1 MKKCLLSFAFLL
13 LFGGMLVAQ
22 QQNAAPQQE
31 QQNAAQAEEDQ
42 SGGPVMTFEETE
54 IDYGVI
60 EQGSDPY
67 RYFHFT
73 NTGDAPL
80 TITNAR
86 GSCGCTVPTWPK
98 EPIMP
103 GESAEIK
110 VRYDTKRLGKFTKT
124 VTITTNE
131 ANGRHVLRIKGEV
144 KKKDDQPSA
153 IPESQGG
160 FGQ

>member
-1 MKKCLLSFAFLL
+1 MKKYLFSFALVFLFAGL
-13 LFGGMLVAQ
+13 ASAQ
-22 QQNAAPQQE
+22 QQNAGQQ
-31 QQNAAQAEEDQ
+31 QQVTQAQDQ
-42 SGGPVMTFEETE
+42 TGGPVMTFEETT

-80 TITNAR
+80 IISNAR

-110 VRYDTKRLGKFTKT
+110 VRYDTKRIGKFTKT
-124 VTITTNE
+124 VTLTTNE
-131 ANGRHVLRIKGEV
+131 AGNSSHRLIIKGEV
-144 KKKDDQPSA
+144 KKKQEEPAA
-153 IPESQGG
+153 IPESNGG